1 LFFIGFCSCVRLF
14 FTVPRTPVNPCREG
28 HLKKKGKKVESK
40 AGQGLGL
47 LVEKFLVLGVFVPIR
62 TGKL

>member
-1 LFFIGFCSCVRLF
+1 
-14 FTVPRTPVNPCREG
+14 
-28 HLKKKGKKVESK
+28 LKKKGKKVESK